1 MLTSPEVDSIKCIRI
16 QIISNAVPSS
26 VLSSPRVGYKA
37 LRVGPA
43 HSKCRWKMIGC
54 LKLCDN
60 YLKIPLFVHGRSFF
74 HTNIDV
80 WPHTKT
86 KNRHNAKMFPY
97 SVCRM
102 NKNKAIVVIDTLKWI
117 KVSISL
123 RLIIS
128 GML

>member
-1 MLTSPEVDSIKCIRI
+1 
-16 QIISNAVPSS
+16 
-26 VLSSPRVGYKA
+26 
-37 LRVGPA
+37 
-43 HSKCRWKMIGC
+43 
-54 LKLCDN
+54 
-60 YLKIPLFVHGRSFF
+60 
-74 HTNIDV
+74 
-80 WPHTKT
+80 
-86 KNRHNAKMFPY
+86 MFPY